1 MSVREEHFPRIS
13 RTPGVVGGEPCIA
26 ETRVSVRCVVL
37 YSRLYWD
44 NPAYIESALPH
55 PTRADI
61 DEALAFYA
69 ENQAEIDGYIAE
81 NDVDEDLLNW
91 EPIILDWSL
100 ATSRR

>member
-1 MSVREEHFPRIS
+1 MSIREERFPRIT

-26 ETRVSVRCVVL
+26 GTRVSVRCIVL
-37 YSRLYWD
+37 YSRLYRD

-55 PTRADI
+55 ITRAEI
-61 DEALAFYA
+61 DEALAFYV
-69 ENQAEIDGYIAE
+69 ENQAEIDDYIAA
-81 NDVDEDLLNW
+81 NDVDEELLNW

>member
-1 MSVREEHFPRIS
+1 MSVRDERFPRIT

-26 ETRVSVRCVVL
+26 GTRVSVRCIVL

-44 NPAYIESALPH
+44 NPSYIESALPRI
-55 PTRADI
+55 TRADI
-61 DEALAFYA
+61 DEALAFYVA
-69 ENQAEIDGYIAE
+69 HRAEIDGYIAE

-100 ATSRR
+100 GPSRR